1 MIGRTRTR
9 ARALPAFARLHCR
22 DNRPRR
28 CIRSGAQRS
37 PRASIQLYHPQV
49 SLPRTEKTSPPA
61 ISVEFRTKF
70 YENNRKLQIKLHLKL
85 RRDRRVVC
93 TASGSSGVPA
103 RVHAMAAERSLA
115 AERCRLLEEYRDGS
129 RAMAAS
135 SSPMPHTTASTPLKT
150 RSGASSFSGTAMRK
164 RLRSSSAQHA
174 PACSRRATT
183 LMSTAIER
191 AARALRSAI
200 ELGWRSF
207 LSSAVAVLNS
217 SFKTAIKNLSLR
229 FFRP

>member
-1 MIGRTRTR
+1 MQSTVSWCGSV
-9 ARALPAFARLHCR
+9 C
-22 DNRPRR
+22 
-28 CIRSGAQRS
+28 
-37 PRASIQLYHPQV
+37 HPV
-49 SLPRTEKTSPPA
+49 SAKTEKISPPA

-115 AERCRLLEEYRDGS
+115 AERCICRLLEEYRDGS

-135 SSPMPHTTASTPLKT
+135 SSAMPHTTASTPLKT

-164 RLRSSSAQHA
+164 RLRSSSAQHVRTGVFA
-174 PACSRRATT
+174 SSDHTHEYCYRKSSQSSPQRYRARLAKFSKQRR
-183 LMSTAIER
+183 
-191 AARALRSAI
+191 
-200 ELGWRSF
+200 RSF
-207 LSSAVAVLNS
+207 KLE
-217 SFKTAIKNLSLR
+217 F
-229 FFRP
+229 